1 MRIGWPGPIIRAM
14 AKAQSFENHS
24 RIIPLY
30 HGVTF
35 TIFAANFLWNGY
47 RLARDGFSGDR
58 LMLLLVSIA
67 LILLFFFA
75 RIFALTVQDRV
86 IRNEMRVRL
95 REVLPPAMTPRI
107 NDLTVGQ
114 MVALRFASDAELPG
128 LCTKVLDGNIQDKK
142 TIKKMITAW
151 QADHQRV

>member
-1 MRIGWPGPIIRAM
+1 M
-14 AKAQSFENHS
+14 AKEQSFENHS

-30 HGVTF
+30 HGVAF
-35 TIFAANFLWNGY
+35 SILAANFLWNGY
-47 RLARDGFSGDR
+47 RLIRDGFSGDR

-95 REVLPPAMTPRI
+95 RDVLPPAMTPRI
-107 NDLTVGQ
+107 NDLSVGQ
-114 MVALRFASDAELPG
+114 LVALR
-128 LCTKVLDGNIQDKK
+128 
-142 TIKKMITAW
+142 
-151 QADHQRV
+151 

>member
-1 MRIGWPGPIIRAM
+1 M
-14 AKAQSFENHS
+14 AREQSADNHA

-35 TIFAANFLWNGY
+35 GIFITNFVWNAY
-47 RLARDGFSGDR
+47 RMTRDGFSGDR

-86 IRNEMRVRL
+86 IRNEMRARL
-95 REVLPPAMTPRI
+95 REVLPPAMAPRI
-107 NDLTVGQ
+107 GDLTVGQ
-114 MVALRFASDAELPG
+114 LVSLRFASDAELPE

-142 TIKKMITAW
+142 TIKRMIRSW
-151 QADHQRV
+151 QADHQRA